1 MADDTATVSDD
12 APADDADAAAAEA
25 EEVVERDE
33 RREELLSRF
42 GDLLGDAV
50 VASHIDPGVDLT
62 IRVRTDAWRAA
73 ANAARNHLGARYFC
87 FLSAIDWLPSPW
99 GRSNDSAVDDELAAR
114 AGNPVAPR
122 STEIVA
128 GVTGGDTRFQV
139 FARVAHVGG
148 GEGTYWGVTLK
159 ADVGDPITADETGE
173 GPLEIESWV
182 PIYAGADWHERET
195 WEMFGITFTGHPGLR
210 HIYLPGDFEGHPLR
224 KDYPLLSRMVK
235 PWPGI
240 VDVEPMPTD
249 DEDGDGGD
257 TPADSAAAD
266 GGEGA

>member
-1 MADDTATVSDD
+1 MADDTATVADD
-12 APADDADAAAAEA
+12 APADDAEAAAAEA

-42 GDLLGDAV
+42 GDLLGDAI
-50 VASHIDPGVDLT
+50 VASHIEPGVDLT

-73 ANAARNHLGARYFC
+73 ADAARNHLGARYFC
-87 FLSAIDWLPSPW
+87 FLSAIDWLPSPY

-122 STEIVA
+122 STEIVQ
-128 GVTGGDTRFQV
+128 GVAGGDTRFQV

-148 GEGTYWGVTLK
+148 GEGTFWGVTLK
-159 ADVGDPITADETGE
+159 ADVGDETGD

-182 PIYAGADWHERET
+182 PIYAGADWHEREA

-249 DEDGDGGD
+249 DEDGEGASDADG
-257 TPADSAAAD
+257 TAAD